1 MVKNAEYER
10 GDRYAAW
17 PDPDDDA
24 SADLFNRQH
33 LKAALPF
40 RDARVLTA
48 SIATNLLALAL
59 PLVVLQVYDR
69 IIPNAA
75 LPTLTVLVVGLLFA
89 LLLDMLVK
97 LARYYVAGWQGTQFE
112 QRVATGVMN
121 RLLRARLNAVEKI
134 PAGEHLDRLGGIER
148 LRDFY
153 GSQAA
158 LALVDSPFVLVFIAI
173 LAVIAGWLALVPV
186 VLLGLAIFLT
196 AVLGRRLRAALAE
209 RDGCD
214 DRRYNF
220 LIEALSGIHTVKA
233 MALERLIQRRY
244 DRLMQASAGTGYD
257 VAFYSG
263 LTHSV
268 GTILSQLT
276 VASVA
281 GIGSVLVIQGQLTIG
296 GLAACTMLAG
306 RTVQPVLRF
315 MSLWPRYQ
323 SVRRAETKLE
333 EIQSVPVERRGQ
345 KVMDGMRSLDLE
357 AVSFRYGDD
366 LPWVIRDL
374 SLSVAPGEV
383 IGISGA
389 NGVGKSTL
397 LHLMLGSLEPEAGS
411 VLLNG
416 EPPSTFRSDSLSRNF
431 AYLPQKPVLFS
442 GTVLE
447 NITMF
452 QEQTYLEHAL
462 DLAHALG
469 LDEVF
474 ARMPDG
480 YDTRVGD
487 TASSTLP
494 AGVAQRITIARALVR
509 RPQLILFDEAN
520 TGFDTASDDKLRRTL
535 EDHRGDAALVL
546 VSFRPSLLSIADR
559 RFVLQDGRLLPR
571 IGTGAAATPGSVQ
584 IQGGGR

>member
-1 MVKNAEYER
+1 M
-10 GDRYAAW
+10 
-17 PDPDDDA
+17 
-24 SADLFNRQH
+24 
-33 LKAALPF
+33 
-40 RDARVLTA
+40 TA